1 MTESLHQRFARWR
14 MEELLLKYPS
24 LRLGPASHMYVNLA
38 GALFFCAEG
47 PSNERIEDEYKIEI
61 LVPLGFPERIPSVRE
76 VAGRIPASF
85 HKLEDGSLCLGSP
98 TRLRLMLL
106 DSPSIIC
113 FVERCVIPYLYGY
126 SYFEKHAT
134 LPFGQLDHGVPGLL
148 QDLASLYGIDRT
160 DIVPEFVRLTSMK
173 KGNANKQPCPCGSQR
188 RLGQCHHRQVN
199 RLRDTLGRNWFRLVL
214 HDSRTSP
221 ASVNQREFLPGALPL
236 RLLTGGTPS
245 PLGTCGLDF
254 S

>member
-1 MTESLHQRFARWR
+1 MTESLRQRFARWR
-14 MEELLLKYPS
+14 MEELLLKYPG
-24 LRLGPASHMYVNLA
+24 LGGPASYTYVNLA
-38 GALFFCAEG
+38 GTLFFCAEG
-47 PSNERIEDEYKIEI
+47 PSKERIEDEYKIEI

-98 TRLRLMLL
+98 TRLRLVLL

-113 FVERCVIPYLYGY
+113 FVERCIIPYLYGY

-134 LPFGQLDHGVPGLL
+134 LPFGQLDHGIPGLL

-173 KGNANKQPCPCGSQR
+173 KGNANKQPCPCGSQS

-199 RLRDTLGRNWFRLVL
+199 RLRDTLGRNWFRVILQDVRP
-214 HDSRTSP
+214 STTS
-221 ASVNQREFLPGALPL
+221 ANQREYLRWAPRLLLGTRGGALA
-236 RLLTGGTPS
+236 RE
-245 PLGTCGLDF
+245 F
-254 S
+254 SADES